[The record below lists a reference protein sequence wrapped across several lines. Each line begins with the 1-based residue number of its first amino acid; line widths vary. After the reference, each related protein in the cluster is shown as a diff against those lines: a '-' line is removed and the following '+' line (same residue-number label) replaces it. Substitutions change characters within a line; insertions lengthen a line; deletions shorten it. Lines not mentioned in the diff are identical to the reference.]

1 LDKTLEDHA
10 QRWSEIMPLI
20 LRKLIA
26 AAGEAAAQLELSM
39 TQAEVVSYLTERHE
53 TTMGE
58 LSDHISVSLSAMT
71 GVVDRLVQK
80 GLVSRDRDETDR
92 RVVRVSLTPA
102 GDQLAAE
109 VGQAKKAHA
118 IAVLGALDESD
129 RERLLEIMAKLTEN
143 LPSKYPLNAR

>member
-1 LDKTLEDHA
+1 MSKALEDHA

-20 LRKLIA
+20 LRRLIA

-39 TQAEVVSYLTERHE
+39 TQAEVISYLSEKHE

-80 GLVSRDRDETDR
+80 GSVSRDRDETDR
-92 RVVRVSLTPA
+92 RVVKVRLTQA
-102 GDQLAAE
+102 GEDLAAE
-109 VGQAKKAHA
+109 VAQAKKSHA
-118 IAVLGALDESD
+118 IAVLDALGESD
-129 RERLLEIMAKLTEN
+129 RERLLEIMAKLTQN
-143 LPSKYPLNAR
+143 LSSKYPSNAR

>member
-26 AAGEAAAQLELSM
+26 IAGEAAAQVELSM
-39 TQAEVVSYLTERHE
+39 TQAEVLSYLTERHE

-71 GVVDRLVQK
+71 GVVDSLVQK

-102 GDQLAAE
+102 GEELAAE
-109 VGQAKKAHA
+109 VGLAKKVHA
-118 IAVLGALDESD
+118 MAVLGALDQSD